1 VFLLFSQ
8 LVVDLPVLVPVER
21 QVALVLV
28 PAAVLQVLVVQV
40 QMMVQKDSFPYQSV
54 EDLAAQLS
62 DAYYKTSVFLFLSL
76 QQIHHLII
84 PTTMT
89 ITFQSKSCC
98 LLSPQWFRIKIG
110 RSSSLLTQFQWLL
123 IFRLQQCN

>member
-1 VFLLFSQ
+1 VFLLFSL

-21 QVALVLV
+21 QVALVQV

-62 DAYYKTSVFLFLSL
+62 DAYYKTSVFPFLSL
-76 QQIHHLII
+76 QQILQFYDHTIHHDHHL
-84 PTTMT
+84 PDPDRAACWVAVVSDKNWKKFF
-89 ITFQSKSCC
+89 ITYSD
-98 LLSPQWFRIKIG
+98 FR
-110 RSSSLLTQFQWLL
+110 
-123 IFRLQQCN
+123 

>member
-1 VFLLFSQ
+1 LFSQ

-21 QVALVLV
+21 QVALVQV

-54 EDLAAQLS
+54 EDPAAQLS

-76 QQIHHLII
+76 QQTHLCYHTIHHDHHL
-84 PTTMT
+84 PVPDVAACWTAVDSDKNWKKFF
-89 ITFQSKSCC
+89 ITYSVF
-98 LLSPQWFRIKIG
+98 
-110 RSSSLLTQFQWLL
+110 
-123 IFRLQQCN
+123 